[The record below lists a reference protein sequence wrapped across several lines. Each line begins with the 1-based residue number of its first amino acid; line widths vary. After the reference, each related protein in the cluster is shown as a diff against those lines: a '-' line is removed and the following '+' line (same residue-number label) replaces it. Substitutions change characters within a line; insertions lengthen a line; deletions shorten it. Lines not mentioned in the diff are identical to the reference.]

1 MTLLIPLG
9 LLGLLSIAGLILIYI
24 IKPNYQQKYISS
36 TYVWALSLKLKKK
49 RLPVSKLRNLL
60 LILCQILFLVM
71 CALALAQPAIITRAA
86 VQEREII
93 AVIDSSASMRAATEG
108 ETRYERAIKQV
119 AALSDEVFS
128 VNGYVSV
135 IVAGDTA
142 SVLAQRV
149 RSDMRGSL
157 ADDLQQLIDENNI
170 KYV

>member
-71 CALALAQPAIITRAA
+71 CALALAQPALITRAA
-86 VQEREII
+86 ITEREVI
-93 AVIDSSASMRAATEG
+93 AIIDSSASMRTTFEDETRFQRAVGRVADTRRKAATIMG
-108 ETRYERAIKQV
+108 
-119 AALSDEVFS
+119 
-128 VNGYVSV
+128 
-135 IVAGDTA
+135 
-142 SVLAQRV
+142 
-149 RSDMRGSL
+149 
-157 ADDLQQLIDENNI
+157 
-170 KYV
+170 